1 MIDWRSFPPLS
12 ALRAFLAFAEAET
25 LDQAG
30 ARIGVT
36 HAAISQ
42 QIRSLEAHLGRAL
55 GERGGRRLAL
65 TADGRR
71 LAESL
76 AAAKSS
82 FDASPDGTIQTI
94 DWQPSRRCSSV
105 FHASGKGGSL
115 RPRSIRYW

>member
-42 QIRSLEAHLGRAL
+42 QIRSLEAHLGLAL
-55 GERGGRRLAL
+55 VDRGGRRLAL

-71 LAESL
+71 LANRWPQAL
-76 AAAKSS
+76 ARSARPSPPSPAPMKPPRC
-82 FDASPDGTIQTI
+82 ASP
-94 DWQPSRRCSSV
+94 PRPASRR
-105 FHASGKGGSL
+105 AG
-115 RPRSIRYW
+115 